1 MFVVFGVTG
10 HTGKVVAN
18 TLLAKGK
25 RVRVVV
31 RDAKKG
37 DEWQKRGAEVAVAH
51 VEDAAAVER
60 ALAGAEGAYLLQPP
74 DAQTTEF
81 LARGRRIVDAF
92 KRAIPASRVKHVVY
106 LSSIGAQHPSGT
118 GPIQSLYPAEQELPA
133 AAPDTRF
140 TFVRAAYFMENLAGS
155 LPLMQAQGVLPVWG
169 GGEGYSFPMVAT
181 QDIGETVAEALLS
194 PPSAHK
200 QIVELAGPAEYSF
213 ADAARAFG
221 AALGRT
227 VTATPMPLEGMV
239 PALQQVGLSADVA
252 SQFRQMTEGAQKGL
266 MAWEGGSARAL
277 RGKLTLD
284 DFAKRASQQ

>member
-18 TLLAKGK
+18 TLLGKGK

-37 DEWQKRGAEVAVAH
+37 EEWQRRGAEVAVAH

-74 DAQTTEF
+74 DAQTTEL
-81 LARGRRIVDAF
+81 LARGRRIVDAY

-106 LSSIGAQHPSGT
+106 LSSIGAQHPTGT
-118 GPIQSLYPAEQELPA
+118 GPIQSLYPAEHELPA

-140 TFVRAAYFMENLAGS
+140 TFVRAAYFMENLAGY
-155 LPLMQAQGVLPVWG
+155 LPLMQAQGVLPAWG
-169 GGEGYSFPMVAT
+169 GGEGYPFPMVAT
-181 QDIGETVAEALLS
+181 ADIGETAAEALLS
-194 PPSAHK
+194 PPSVHT
-200 QIVELAGPAEYSF
+200 QIIELSGPAEYSF
-213 ADAARAFG
+213 VDAARAFS

-227 VTATPMPLEGMV
+227 VTATPMPLEAMV
-239 PALQQVGLSADVA
+239 PALQQVGFSADVA
-252 SQFRQMTEGAQKGL
+252 ASYREMSEAAQKGL
-266 MAWEGGSARAL
+266 MAWEGGAARAV
-277 RGKLTLD
+277 RGKVTLD
-284 DFAKRASQQ
+284 ELARRVAGT